1 MHIFD
6 VSGMGYAMKEDNAC
20 SNLITVVWGIT

>member
-1 MHIFD
+1 MHRFD
-6 VSGMGYAMKEDNAC
+6 VGGMGYNMKEYNAC